1 MVRVILF
8 SLALCALIAAVAIP
22 LALSTL
28 RRRTGFAFARIG
40 EGTVIA
46 SDVGIGSTLILRDEE
61 LGLRGK
67 PDYLLLSAKNDQLV
81 PLEVKPKRR
90 STRLYDSDR
99 IQIGAYLLGLRA
111 TVDDRASRT
120 GYVRYETRTFE
131 VDLTPDLEREI
142 RQLIGA
148 LRRARH
154 TAVVHRTHS
163 SPARCRACPVRQHC
177 DETLSH
183 ASS

>member
-1 MVRVILF
+1 MVRLILL
-8 SLALCALIAAVAIP
+8 SLALCALMAAGAIP
-22 LALSTL
+22 LALATL
-28 RRRTGFAFARIG
+28 RKRTGFAFASIG

-46 SDVGIGSTLILRDEE
+46 SDVGTGSTLILRDDE
-61 LGLRGK
+61 LGLCGK
-67 PDYLLLSAKNDQLV
+67 PDYLLLSTENDQLV

-90 STRLYDSDR
+90 GARLYDSDR

-120 GYVRYETRTFE
+120 GYVRYQTGTFE

-142 RQLIGA
+142 RQLIAA

-154 TAVVHRTHS
+154 AAVIGRSHS

-177 DETLSH
+177 NEALG
-183 ASS
+183 